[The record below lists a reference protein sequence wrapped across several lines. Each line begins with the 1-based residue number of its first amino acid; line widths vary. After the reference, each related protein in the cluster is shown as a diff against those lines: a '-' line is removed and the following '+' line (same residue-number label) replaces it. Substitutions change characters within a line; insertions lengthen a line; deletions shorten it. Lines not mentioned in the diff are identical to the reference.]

1 MQQKNKVFPARVS
14 LLQSKFSDY
23 KVDSI
28 IFFNMSNIRYFSGF
42 TGSDGVLIISLGT
55 SILLVDGRY
64 TTQAAREV
72 IDAQIIEYKDKI
84 EGITQ
89 TIKDCNLK
97 NIGFEADFI
106 TVEMYNKLT
115 KCLPHKVFVPLAD
128 ELRLIRAR
136 KDKTEIALIKKAAE
150 ISSSAIRSLIA
161 QIKPGCT
168 EKELALQ
175 LEINARKSG
184 ADQPAFDAIVATGSN
199 SALPHARP
207 TDKKIKKGSL
217 IVIDF
222 GVKYKGYCSDETCTI
237 AFGEL
242 TDKQKNAYQ
251 TVRNSHDRA
260 ISIIKANISASDVD
274 SCARD
279 ALGEKYRRYFAHG
292 TGHGVGLEVHEAP
305 RLAANSKD
313 ILEAQMVVTVEPGI
327 YFPGLWGIRIE
338 DMVLV
343 KENGCEK
350 ITKMDKELV
359 IIE

>member
-1 MQQKNKVFPARVS
+1 MQQKNKIPPARVS
-14 LLQSKFSDY
+14 LIRRKFSDY

-42 TGSDGVLIISLGT
+42 TGSDGVLIINSAT
-55 SILLVDGRY
+55 TILLVDGRY
-64 TTQAAREV
+64 TAQAALEV
-72 IDAQIIEYKDKI
+72 IDMQIIEYKDKI

-89 TIKDCNLK
+89 AIKDYNLK

-115 KCLPHKVFVPLAD
+115 KCLHNEVFVPLDD

-136 KDKTEIALIKKAAE
+136 KDETEIALMKKAAE
-150 ISSSAIRSLIA
+150 ISSSAIFSLIA

-168 EKELALQ
+168 EKDLALQ
-175 LEINARKSG
+175 LEMNARKSG
-184 ADQPAFDAIVATGSN
+184 ADQLAFEAIVAAGAN

-207 TDKKIKKGSL
+207 TDKKIKKGNL

-222 GVKYKGYCSDETCTI
+222 GVKCKGYCSDETCTI

-251 TVRNSHDRA
+251 SVRNAHDRA
-260 ISIIKANISASDVD
+260 IAIIKANIPASDVD
-274 SCARD
+274 SCARHIF
-279 ALGEKYRRYFAHG
+279 GEKYRRYFAHG
-292 TGHGVGLEVHEAP
+292 TGHGIGMEVHEAP
-305 RLAANSKD
+305 RLASNSKD
-313 ILEAQMVVTVEPGI
+313 ILEAQMVVTVEPGL

-338 DMVLV
+338 DTVLV

-350 ITKMDKELV
+350 LTKMDKELV